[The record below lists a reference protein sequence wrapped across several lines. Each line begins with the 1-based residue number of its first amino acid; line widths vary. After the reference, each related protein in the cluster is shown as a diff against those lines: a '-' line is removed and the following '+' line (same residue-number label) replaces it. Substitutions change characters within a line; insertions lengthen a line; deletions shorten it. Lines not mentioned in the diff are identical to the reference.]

1 MSGVQTQ
8 GRDHCSTH
16 KHKKSVDVV
25 RKVGDHVFIV
35 AEHCFL
41 YELPSLQGDPISFDA
56 RPASLS
62 PPYLKRHLQSDL
74 MVGPVAT
81 VTDNVCPGHNEGDSP
96 ATKLSL
102 DNAESEGHGT
112 GP

>member
-1 MSGVQTQ
+1 MLQTAT
-8 GRDHCSTH
+8 RHDLTYEHEESI
-16 KHKKSVDVV
+16 DVV
-25 RKVGDHVFIV
+25 CKVGDHVFIV

-62 PPYLKRHLQSDL
+62 SPCLKRHLQSDL

-81 VTDNVCPGHNEGDSP
+81 VTDNVCPVVFRV
-96 ATKLSL
+96 
-102 DNAESEGHGT
+102 
-112 GP
+112 